1 MEKAEIKQNLK
12 NTNTWFRL
20 LIMILFMVFFAAA
33 INVFGLLLLFQIIFS
48 LLTGK
53 SNERVRLFSKR
64 LASYL
69 YQILV
74 YLSYSTEEKP
84 FPFSDWPEE

>member
-12 NTNTWFRL
+12 NTNTWLRL
-20 LIMILFMVFFAAA
+20 FIMILFIIFFGAA
-33 INVFGLLLLFQIIFS
+33 ISIFGLLLLFQIVFS

-53 SNERVRLFSKR
+53 SNERVRIFSKR
-64 LASYL
+64 LTSYL

-74 YLSYSTEEKP
+74 YLSYTSDERP